1 MTNKQPV
8 DEQDKEHYLLVMFLN
23 ASYNILLIVSL
34 PYPAWRQ
41 WLLGSGSCFNGE
53 SLPVW
58 SPLLQAPWAAGG
70 LLLLPGKRSL
80 PHPDTDK
87 WSPFISY
94 TFKLKLACHFY
105 EGMHWLQYPPLK
117 RILGQQWPFR
127 QIPCHWSA
135 MHLTAQE
142 EEEEEDASC
151 PAQPAPPSRAQG
163 HDVQPMFIGVSWFSV
178 QRRAHKCSDG
188 GRLFLP
194 AVVEL
199 HSALIKDWLTLISRF
214 LSAFPGTGRAAQSCA
229 A

>member
-1 MTNKQPV
+1 
-8 DEQDKEHYLLVMFLN
+8 MFLN

-87 WSPFISY
+87 WTPFISY
-94 TFKLKLACHFY
+94 TFKLRLACHFY

-117 RILGQQWPFR
+117 RIWGSSGPLGKFPAIDQQCTWQHRKKRRRRMPAALPR
-127 QIPCHWSA
+127 LHHPA
-135 MHLTAQE
+135 MHKDTTCSPCLLVCLGSVCNGELTNA
-142 EEEEEDASC
+142 
-151 PAQPAPPSRAQG
+151 
-163 HDVQPMFIGVSWFSV
+163 
-178 QRRAHKCSDG
+178 
-188 GRLFLP
+188 LT
-194 AVVEL
+194 VVGCFCQL
-199 HSALIKDWLTLISRF
+199 L
-214 LSAFPGTGRAAQSCA
+214 
-229 A
+229 